1 MSMLLETPTS
11 VRKPAP
17 KSTRTYTMVILMTVF
32 WSLNYIAAKFALRS
46 FPPILYA
53 CLRMILAG
61 AMMFATYLIWVRKR
75 PQAVISKRP
84 QAVISKWPLRDL
96 LILSCIGVLG
106 MVGNQILF
114 VAGLG
119 RTSVA
124 HASLVIATTPVQVL
138 LLACIRGQERLSP
151 LKVAGMAMAMSG
163 VGVLNLAPGRSAR
176 GASFVG
182 DLLILLCAFSFALY
196 SVLGKERMRKFG
208 AIPVN
213 ALGFGISA
221 VLLVVPVWYMGRDF
235 HYAAVPAMGWWMLAY
250 MAGISSVLCY
260 IIYSSALEHL
270 PASRVA
276 SFSYAQPFIACLAA
290 WWLLGEP
297 VTLPVAMGGMLVLG
311 GVWLTGRG

>member
-1 MSMLLETPTS
+1 MLLETPS
-11 VRKPAP
+11 AVRKPAP
-17 KSTRTYTMVILMTVF
+17 KSARTYAAVMLMTVF

-61 AMMFATYLIWVRKR
+61 AMMFVTYLLWVRHR
-75 PQAVISKRP
+75 PKAM
-84 QAVISKWPLRDL
+84 ISKWPRRDL
-96 LILSCIGVLG
+96 LILGVIGILG

-124 HASLVIATTPVQVL
+124 HAALVIATTPVQVL
-138 LLACIRGQERLSP
+138 LLACVRGQERLSAT
-151 LKVAGMAMAMSG
+151 KVCGMAMAIG
-163 VGVLNLAPGRSAR
+163 GIGVLNLSPGRSAR
-176 GASFVG
+176 GASILG
-182 DLLILLCAFSFALY
+182 DFLVFLCAFSFALY
-196 SVLGKERMRKFG
+196 SVLGKERMKRFG

-213 ALGFGISA
+213 ALGFGVSA
-221 VLLVVPVWYMGRDF
+221 LLLLAPVWLMGRDF
-235 HYAAVPAMGWWMLAY
+235 HFAAVPAMGWWMLAY
-250 MAGISSVLCY
+250 MSAISSVLCY
-260 IIYSSALEHL
+260 IIYSKALETL

-297 VTLPVAMGGMLVLG
+297 VTLPVAMGGMMVLG
-311 GVWLTGRG
+311 GVWLTGRN

>member
-1 MSMLLETPTS
+1 MLLDTS
-11 VRKPAP
+11 NMVRKPAP
-17 KSTRTYTMVILMTVF
+17 KSAHTYAMVILMTIF

-61 AMMFATYLIWVRKR
+61 AMMFATYLVWVRNR
-75 PQAVISKRP
+75 PQSVIH
-84 QAVISKWPLRDL
+84 KWPRRDL
-96 LILSCIGVLG
+96 LILSVIGVLG

-138 LLACIRGQERLSP
+138 LLAWIRGQERLTT
-151 LKVAGMAMAMSG
+151 LKVAGMAMAMGG
-163 VGVLNLAPGRSAR
+163 VGVLNLAPGRSVR
-176 GASFVG
+176 GASIVG

-196 SVLGKERMRKFG
+196 SVFGKERMRKFG

-213 ALGFGISA
+213 ALGFGVSA
-221 VLLVVPVWYMGRDF
+221 VLLLAPAWWLGRGFD
-235 HYAAVPAMGWWMLAY
+235 YAAVPALGWWMLAY
-250 MAGISSVLCY
+250 MAAISSVLCY

-297 VTLPVAMGGMLVLG
+297 VTLPVALGGMMVLG

>member
-1 MSMLLETPTS
+1 MLLDTTIT

-17 KSTRTYTMVILMTVF
+17 KSARTYGMVMLMTIF
-32 WSLNYIAAKFALRS
+32 WSLNYIAAKVALRS
-46 FPPILYA
+46 FPPVLYA
-53 CLRMILAG
+53 SIRMILAG
-61 AMMFATYLIWVRKR
+61 ALMFATYLLWVRKR
-75 PQAVISKRP
+75 PEAVIR
-84 QAVISKWPLRDL
+84 KWPRRDL
-96 LILSCIGVLG
+96 LILSAIGVLG

-114 VAGLG
+114 VAGIG

-138 LLACIRGQERLSP
+138 LLAWLRGQERLTT
-151 LKVAGMAMAMSG
+151 LKIAGMSLAIGG

-176 GASFVG
+176 GASLVG
-182 DLLILLCAFSFALY
+182 DLLIFLCAFSFALY
-196 SVLGKERMRKFG
+196 SVLGKERIRKFG

-213 ALGFGISA
+213 ALGFGVSA
-221 VLLVVPVWYMGRDF
+221 VLLLAPVWFWGRDF
-235 HYAAVPAMGWWMLAY
+235 DYAAVPALGWSMLAY

-260 IIYSSALEHL
+260 IIYSTALESL

-297 VTLPVAMGGMLVLG
+297 VTVPVALGGLMVLG

>member
-1 MSMLLETPTS
+1 MLLETPKS
-11 VRKPAP
+11 VRKPLP
-17 KSTRTYTMVILMTVF
+17 QSVRTYTMVILMTIF
-32 WSLNYIAAKFALRS
+32 WSLNYVAAKFALRS
-46 FPPILYA
+46 FPPILYS

-61 AMMFATYLIWVRKR
+61 ATMFATYLVWVRQR
-75 PQAVISKRP
+75 PQAVI
-84 QAVISKWPLRDL
+84 QKWPRRDL
-96 LILSCIGVLG
+96 LILSAIGVLG

-114 VAGLG
+114 VAGLS

-138 LLACIRGQERLSP
+138 LLAWIRGQERIST
-151 LKVAGMAMAMSG
+151 LKVAGMSMAIGG
-163 VGVLNLAPGRSAR
+163 VVVLNLAPGRSTR
-176 GASFVG
+176 GASIVG

-208 AIPVN
+208 AIPVT
-213 ALGFGISA
+213 ALGFGVSA
-221 VLLVVPVWYMGRDF
+221 VLLLAPVWYMSKGFD
-235 HYAAVPAMGWWMLAY
+235 YSTVPPLGWWMLAY

-260 IIYSSALEHL
+260 IIYSSALERL

-297 VTLPVAMGGMLVLG
+297 VTLPVALGGMMVLG

>member
-1 MSMLLETPTS
+1 MLLDTS
-11 VRKPAP
+11 ITVRKPVP
-17 KSTRTYTMVILMTVF
+17 KSTRTYGMVMLMTVF
-32 WSLNYIAAKFALRS
+32 WSLNYIAAKVALRS

-53 CLRMILAG
+53 CLRMVLAG
-61 AMMFATYLIWVRKR
+61 ALMFATYLVWVRKR
-75 PQAVISKRP
+75 PDAVIG
-84 QAVISKWPLRDL
+84 KWPRRDL
-96 LILSCIGVLG
+96 LILSAIGVLG

-138 LLACIRGQERLSP
+138 LLAWMRGQERLTT
-151 LKVAGMAMAMSG
+151 LKVAGMSMAIGG

-176 GASFVG
+176 GASLVG
-182 DLLILLCAFSFALY
+182 DFLVFLCAFSFALY
-196 SVLGKERMRKFG
+196 SVLGKERIRKYG

-221 VLLVVPVWYMGRDF
+221 LLLLAPVWFLGRAFD
-235 HYAAVPAMGWWMLAY
+235 YAAVPAMGWSMLAY

-260 IIYSSALEHL
+260 IIYSTALETL

-297 VTLPVAMGGMLVLG
+297 VPLPVAVGGLMVLG

>member
-1 MSMLLETPTS
+1 MTMLPETPS
-11 VRKPAP
+11 PVRKPAP
-17 KSTRTYTMVILMTVF
+17 RSTHTYGAVILMTVF

-61 AMMFATYLIWVRKR
+61 AMMFVTYLVWARH
-75 PQAVISKRP
+75 RP
-84 QAVISKWPLRDL
+84 QAVISKWPRRDL
-96 LILSCIGVLG
+96 LILAVIGVLG

-138 LLACIRGQERLSP
+138 LLAWIRGQERLTG
-151 LKVAGMAMAMSG
+151 LKISGMAMAIG
-163 VGVLNLAPGRSAR
+163 GIGVLNLSPGRSAR
-176 GASFVG
+176 GASLMG
-182 DLLILLCAFSFALY
+182 DALIFLCAFSFALY
-196 SVLGKERMRKFG
+196 SVLGKERMKRFG

-221 VLLVVPVWYMGRDF
+221 VLLLVPVWFMGRDF
-235 HYAAVPAMGWWMLAY
+235 NYAAVPAMGWWMLAY

-260 IIYSSALEHL
+260 IIYSTALETL

-297 VTLPVAMGGMLVLG
+297 VTLPVALGGMLVLG

>member
-1 MSMLLETPTS
+1 MLLDTAST
-11 VRKPAP
+11 VRKPAT
-17 KSTRTYTMVILMTVF
+17 KSTHTYGMVILMTVF

-61 AMMFATYLIWVRKR
+61 AMMFGTYLIWVR
-75 PQAVISKRP
+75 KRP

-96 LILSCIGVLG
+96 LILSAIGVLG

-124 HASLVIATTPVQVL
+124 HASLVIATTPAQVL
-138 LLACIRGQERLSP
+138 LLAWIRGQERLST
-151 LKVAGMAMAMSG
+151 LKVAGMAMAMG
-163 VGVLNLAPGRSAR
+163 GIGVLNLAPGRAAR
-176 GASFVG
+176 GATIVG

-213 ALGFGISA
+213 ALGFGIGA
-221 VLLVVPVWYMGRDF
+221 LLLLMPVWFMGRDF
-235 HYAAVPAMGWWMLAY
+235 DYTAVTAMGWWMLAY
-250 MAGISSVLCY
+250 MSGISSVLCY
-260 IIYSSALEHL
+260 IIYSSALESL

-297 VTLPVAMGGMLVLG
+297 VTLPVAMGGMMVLG

>member
-1 MSMLLETPTS
+1 MLLETPNT

-17 KSTRTYTMVILMTVF
+17 KSAYTYAMVILMTVF
-32 WSLNYIAAKFALRS
+32 WSLNYIAAKVALRS
-46 FPPILYA
+46 FPPIFYA
-53 CLRMILAG
+53 CLRMIIAG
-61 AMMFATYLIWVRKR
+61 AMMFGTYLVWVRKR
-75 PQAVISKRP
+75 PQFA
-84 QAVISKWPLRDL
+84 ISKWPRRDL
-96 LILSCIGVLG
+96 LILSAIGVLG

-138 LLACIRGQERLSP
+138 LLAWIRGQERLST
-151 LKVAGMAMAMSG
+151 LKISGMAMAMG
-163 VGVLNLAPGRSAR
+163 GIGVLNPAPGRSAR
-176 GASFVG
+176 GASIVG
-182 DLLILLCAFSFALY
+182 DLLILLCSFSFALY

-221 VLLVVPVWYMGRDF
+221 LLLLAPVWFWSRDF
-235 HYAAVPAMGWWMLAY
+235 DYAAVPAMGWWMLAY
-250 MAGISSVLCY
+250 MAGIASVLCY
-260 IIYSSALEHL
+260 IIYSTALETL

-297 VTLPVAMGGMLVLG
+297 VTLPVALGGMMVLG

>member
-1 MSMLLETPTS
+1 M
-11 VRKPAP
+11 
-17 KSTRTYTMVILMTVF
+17 LMTVF
-32 WSLNYIAAKFALRS
+32 WSLNYIAAKIALRS

-53 CLRMILAG
+53 SIRMILAG
-61 AMMFATYLIWVRKR
+61 ALMFATYLVWVRRR
-75 PQAVISKRP
+75 PEAVIG
-84 QAVISKWPLRDL
+84 KWPRRDL
-96 LILSCIGVLG
+96 LVLVVIGVLG

-114 VAGLG
+114 VAGIG

-138 LLACIRGQERLSP
+138 LLAWMRGQERLTT
-151 LKVAGMAMAMSG
+151 LKIAGMSMAIGG

-176 GASFVG
+176 GASLMG
-182 DLLILLCAFSFALY
+182 DLLIFLCAFSFALY
-196 SVLGKERMRKFG
+196 SVLGKERIRKFG

-213 ALGFGISA
+213 ALGFGVSA
-221 VLLVVPVWYMGRDF
+221 LLLLAPVWFLGRGFD
-235 HYAAVPAMGWWMLAY
+235 YAAVPALGWAMLAY

-260 IIYSSALEHL
+260 IIYSTALESL

-297 VTLPVAMGGMLVLG
+297 VTLPVAVGGLMVLG